1 MRNAAIFLIIA
12 GVFSF
17 GIVFTGC
24 AGIPPAE
31 AMGPDSSTAKV
42 YFIMPSGV
50 TVTGF
55 GSLTVGTQFSLWNGD
70 TFLSN
75 IGGKEYLVYYFK
87 AGMTHHIMAYGN
99 EIFVAKADL
108 TAGKTYYLKV
118 VTLPGFRTPH
128 VIFEEL
134 DVNSPD
140 LDEYLK
146 DKCKE
151 ISPKGKVSD
160 SMVKRV
166 VEKLALVAK
175 DPEEI
180 DMVLR

>member
-1 MRNAAIFLIIA
+1 MRKTVVSLVIA
-12 GVFSF
+12 GILSLGV
-17 GIVFTGC
+17 VLTGC
-24 AGIPPAE
+24 GSIPPAE
-31 AMGPDSSTAKV
+31 QMGPGNDTAKV

-55 GSLTVGTQFSLWNGD
+55 GSLTLGTQFSLWNGD

-75 IGGKEYLVYYFK
+75 IGGKEYLVLYFR
-87 AGMTHHIMAYGN
+87 AGMTQYIMAYGN
-99 EIFVAKADL
+99 EIFVVKADL

-118 VTLPGFRTPH
+118 VTLPGFGSPH
-128 VIFEEL
+128 VILEEL
-134 DVNSPD
+134 GVNDPE
-140 LDEYLK
+140 LNELLN

-151 ISPKGKVSD
+151 IVPKGKVSD

-166 VEKLALVAK
+166 VEKLALVNN

-180 DMVLR
+180 DLVLK

>member
-1 MRNAAIFLIIA
+1 MRKTAFFLVIA
-12 GVFSF
+12 GILSL
-17 GIVFTGC
+17 GIVLGSC
-24 AGIPPAE
+24 ASIPPAE
-31 AMGPDSSTAKV
+31 QMGPGNDTAKV

-75 IGGKEYLVYYFK
+75 IGGKEYLIFNFK
-87 AGMTHHIMAYGN
+87 AGMTHYIMAYGN
-99 EIFVAKADL
+99 EIFVVKADL

-118 VTLPGFRTPH
+118 VTLPGFRSPH
-128 VIFEEL
+128 VILEEL
-134 DVNSPD
+134 NVNDPE
-140 LDEYLK
+140 LNELLK

-151 ISPKGKVSD
+151 ITPKGKVSD

-166 VEKLALVAK
+166 VEELALVQTN
-175 DPEEI
+175 PGEI
-180 DMVLR
+180 DLILK